1 MDSFPKTR
9 IRMNLQ
15 GLSATNEARANRPVG
30 RVRNSGFSLVEML
43 TVIGIIAI
51 LVGIIVIGF
60 NVVIGDAN
68 ARRTR
73 VALESAMNLWVEYD
87 NASPLSKTSP
97 LRTYALD
104 SNTSDALP
112 NYPIYQ
118 GTIRMMEEL
127 LKIPA
132 NQSAI
137 EKMDTS
143 SLESLTVPLPAN
155 STFNPTGSTVTIT
168 KPVLLDGWRKPLLY
182 VGSAGLT
189 NALSDATGSTPRT
202 IKSPDGRPFWVS
214 AGPDGNFRTHDDN
227 LYSFE
232 N

>member
-1 MDSFPKTR
+1 MDLFTMQ
-9 IRMNLQ
+9 MNLPNLA
-15 GLSATNEARANRPVG
+15 GGGKVCAHHPRMRACRG
-30 RVRNSGFSLVEML
+30 GFSLVEML

-51 LVGIIVIGF
+51 LVGMIAIGL
-60 NVVIGDAN
+60 NVVMGDASV
-68 ARRTR
+68 RRTR
-73 VALESAMNLWVEYD
+73 VALESAMNLWVEYE
-87 NASPLSKTSP
+87 NASPLSKTSL

-104 SNTSDALP
+104 SNTSDATP

-143 SLESLTVPLPAN
+143 SVESLSVPLPAN
-155 STFNPTGSTVTIT
+155 STFNPTSSAVTIT

-182 VGSAGLT
+182 VGSGGLT
-189 NALSDATGSTPRT
+189 NLLSDATGSTART

-227 LYSFE
+227 VYSFE